1 MSKHIT
7 PWGKRCKVQMVML
20 DKSLADISK
29 ETGYTRP
36 YISAVINGRQIASEE
51 AYKKISEVL
60 MVDTGLLV

>member
-60 MVDTGLLV
+60 MVDIGLLV

>member
-36 YISAVINGRQIASEE
+36 YISSVINGRQIASAE

-60 MVDTGLLV
+60 QVDIGLLV

>member
-20 DKSLADISK
+20 DKNLADISK

-60 MVDTGLLV
+60 KVDTGLLV